1 MNLDLGIVTP
11 VVHVNPRFEP
21 PRWED
26 EGSVEDVVAVAR
38 AADRLGYRWV
48 ACSEHVAI
56 PVAATDVRGPRYWDP
71 VATLGFL
78 AAHTERVSLLS
89 HVIVLS
95 YHHPLEVVKRWGT
108 VDLLSHGRV
117 ILGVGVGSLEGE
129 FAVLGRDMAD
139 RGARSDDAMQAIRAA
154 WGNRRPSYEGTHF
167 SFRDVVVDPPGLDRP
182 VEMWVGGRTRR
193 SLRRAIEL
201 GDAWMP
207 FRLLPPELGEIL
219 GSPDV
224 RAAIEARQR
233 PLGLVFPP
241 EPPLDPLGRPEQTA
255 AAVLEFADLGATAL
269 SLRFRHH
276 SRSHFLEQM
285 EAMQGLV
292 RSL

>member
-1 MNLDLGIVTP
+1 VKLDLGIVTP
-11 VVHVNPRFEP
+11 VVHVNPRFDP

-26 EGSVEDVVAVAR
+26 EGTVEDVVAVAR

-108 VDLLSHGRV
+108 VDLISHGRV

-129 FAVLGRDMAD
+129 FALLGRDMAD
-139 RGARSDDAMQAIRAA
+139 RGARSDDAMRAIRAA
-154 WGNRRPSYEGTHF
+154 WGDRRPTYEGSHF
-167 SFRDVVVDPPGLDRP
+167 SFHDVVVDPAGLDRP
-182 VEMWVGGRTRR
+182 LEMWVGGRTRR
-193 SLRRAIEL
+193 SLRRAVEL

-207 FRLLPPELGEIL
+207 FRLLQAELREIL
-219 GSPDV
+219 AAPAV
-224 RAAIEARQR
+224 RTAIEARDR
-233 PLGLVFPP
+233 PFGLVFPP
-241 EPPLDPLGRPEQTA
+241 EPPLDPLADPDGTA
-255 AAVLEFADLGATAL
+255 AVVREFADLGATGL

-276 SRSHFLEQM
+276 SRTHFLEQM
-285 EAMQGLV
+285 EAMQELV
-292 RSL
+292 ARL

>member
-26 EGSVEDVVAVAR
+26 EGSVEAGVAVAR
-38 AADRLGYRWV
+38 AADRLGYRWI

-56 PVAATDVRGPRYWDP
+56 PVAATEVRGPRYWDP
-71 VATLGFL
+71 VATLAFL

-108 VDLLSHGRV
+108 VDLVSHGRV

-129 FAVLGRDMAD
+129 FALLGRDMTD
-139 RGARSDDAMQAIRAA
+139 RGARSDDAMRAIRAA
-154 WGNRRPSYEGTHF
+154 WGDRRPSYAGSHF
-167 SFRDVVVDPPGLDRP
+167 SFRDVVVDPPGIDRP

-207 FRLLPPELGEIL
+207 FRLLPPELREIL
-219 GSPDV
+219 GAPAV
-224 RAAIEARQR
+224 REAIEARDR
-233 PLGLVFPP
+233 SFGLVFPP
-241 EPPLDPLGRPEQTA
+241 EPPLDPLGDPVGTA
-255 AAVLEFADLGATAL
+255 GVVREFVDLGATAL

-285 EAMQGLV
+285 AAMQDLV